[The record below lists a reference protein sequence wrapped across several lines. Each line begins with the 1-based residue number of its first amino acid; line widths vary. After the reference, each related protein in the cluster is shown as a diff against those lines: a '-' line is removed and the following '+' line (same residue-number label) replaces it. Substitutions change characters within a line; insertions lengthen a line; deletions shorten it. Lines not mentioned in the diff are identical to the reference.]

1 MQRVTGDLMRVSVAT
16 SCNIIHKVSGIL
28 ASLMRNYV
36 KFSSTPAARTR
47 MTQTFYGIAH
57 FTGVAGCT
65 LSSGIPEVR
74 TPKCIVTEKE
84 YNCEQQFAP
93 RT

>member
-57 FTGVAGCT
+57 FTGVAGCVDGT
-65 LSSGIPEVR
+65 HAEVYCNR
-74 TPKCIVTEKE
+74 KGV
-84 YNCEQQFAP
+84 
-93 RT
+93 